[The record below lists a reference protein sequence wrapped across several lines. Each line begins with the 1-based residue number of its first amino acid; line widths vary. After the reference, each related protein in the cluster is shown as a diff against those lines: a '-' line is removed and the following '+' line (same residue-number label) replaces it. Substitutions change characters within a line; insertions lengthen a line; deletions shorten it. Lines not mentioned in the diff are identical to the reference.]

1 MARYRRRR
9 RRRPV
14 WLGVLVIAVVGVGG
28 WWFWPGDVE
37 PEAVQLTSQAP
48 LTTNRPERLAA
59 AVPQPGVPERGQN
72 ATSADESALPVT
84 PRAEALLLAGR
95 QGLQQQDPVTARTKL
110 NEALALGVEPQQLAQ
125 LRADLVRLGDETVF
139 SSRIFEQDPLVERY
153 IVQPGDSLGKIAK
166 QQHVTAGLLSRI
178 NQIRDVNLIR
188 AGQALKIVKGP
199 FHAVVD
205 RRAFTLDVYL
215 GDVFV
220 KQYRVGLGQ
229 DGSTPSGKWEVAV
242 KLVNPT
248 YYPPRGG
255 DILTADDPRNPLG
268 ERWIGLTGVGGEA
281 LGQARYG
288 IHGTIEP
295 DSIGKEASLGCIRMY
310 NEDVEFLY
318 DLLVP
323 KHSTV
328 VVR

>member
-9 RRRPV
+9 KRRSV
-14 WLGVLVIAVVGVGG
+14 WLAVLAIAVVGVGG
-28 WWFWPGDVE
+28 WWFWPEGGDHDTLQV
-37 PEAVQLTSQAP
+37 TSQSP
-48 LTTNRPERLAA
+48 LTTDRPEQLAV
-59 AVPQPGVPERGQN
+59 AVPQPGVPERGEN
-72 ATSADESALPVT
+72 DATPDADNLPVT

-95 QGLQQQDPVTARTKL
+95 QGLQQQDLVTARTKL
-110 NEALALGVEPQQLAQ
+110 NEALQLGVEPQELTQ

-153 IVQPGDSLGKIAK
+153 IVQPGDSLGKIATRN
-166 QQHVTAGLLSRI
+166 HISAGLLARI
-178 NQIRDVNLIR
+178 NQIRNVNLIR
-188 AGQALKIVKGP
+188 AGQSLKVVKGP

-220 KQYRVGLGQ
+220 KQYRVGLGV

-255 DILTADDPRNPLG
+255 DILPADDPRNPLG

-295 DSIGKEASLGCIRMY
+295 DSIGQEASLGCIRMY

-318 DLLVP
+318 DLLVC

-328 VVR
+328 TVK

>member
-1 MARYRRRR
+1 
-9 RRRPV
+9 
-14 WLGVLVIAVVGVGG
+14 VLVVAAAGVGG
-28 WWFWPGDVE
+28 WWFWPGGGE
-37 PEAVQLTSQAP
+37 PDAVQITAESP
-48 LTTNRPERLAA
+48 LTTDRPEQLAG
-59 AVPQPGVPERGQN
+59 AVPQPGVPERGEN
-72 ATSADESALPVT
+72 DVSPDEETLPVT

-95 QGLQQQDPVTARTKL
+95 QGLRQQDLVTARTKL
-110 NEALALGVEPQQLAQ
+110 NEALALGVEPQELDK
-125 LRADLVRLGDETVF
+125 LRADLVRLGEETVF
-139 SSRIFEQDPLVERY
+139 SSRVFEQDPLVRRY
-153 IVQPGDSLGKIAK
+153 IVQPGDSLGKIATRNR
-166 QQHVTAGLLSRI
+166 VTAGLLARI
-178 NQIRDVNLIR
+178 NQIRNVNLIR
-188 AGQALKIVKGP
+188 AGQTLKVVKGP

-205 RRAFTLDVYL
+205 RREFTLDVYL

-220 KQYRVGLGQ
+220 KQYRVGLGV
-229 DGSTPSGKWEVAV
+229 DGSTPSGKWQVAV

-281 LGQARYG
+281 LRQERYG

-295 DSIGKEASLGCIRMY
+295 DSIGKEASLGCIRLY

-318 DLLVP
+318 DLLVT

-328 VVR
+328 TVE

>member
-9 RRRPV
+9 KRRPV
-14 WLGVLVIAVVGVGG
+14 WRWVLIIAVVGVGG
-28 WWFWPGDVE
+28 WWFWSESGE
-37 PEAVQLTSQAP
+37 REAVQFTSQSP
-48 LTTNRPERLAA
+48 LTTDRPEQLAA
-59 AVPQPGVPERGQN
+59 VTPQPGVPERGDN
-72 ATSADESALPVT
+72 DTHSETEPAPVT

-95 QGLQQQDPVTARTKL
+95 QGLQQQDLITARTKL
-110 NEALALGVEPQQLAQ
+110 NEALALGVEPRQEAQ
-125 LRADLVRLGDETVF
+125 LRADLVRLGNETVF
-139 SSRIFEQDPLVERY
+139 SARILEQDPLVERY
-153 IVQPGDSLGKIAK
+153 IVQPGDSLDKIAK
-166 QQHVTAGLLSRI
+166 RHHITAGLLARV

-188 AGQALKIVKGP
+188 AGQTLKIVKGP

-215 GDVFV
+215 RDVFV
-220 KQYRVGLGQ
+220 QQYRVGLGE

-255 DILTADDPRNPLG
+255 NILAADDPKNPLG
-268 ERWIGLTGVGGEA
+268 ERWIGLNGVGGEA
-281 LGQARYG
+281 LGQSRYG

-318 DLLVP
+318 DLLVC

-328 VVR
+328 VVE